1 MNSPQKP
8 VERFIQCFDDPVFR
22 LGHYFQARSYI
33 FNSLMVITV
42 YADSVSTETIVTC
55 YSYILSGISLITAV
69 FW

>member
-1 MNSPQKP
+1 MPLNSPQKS

-42 YADSVSTETIVTC
+42 YADPVRTKTV
-55 YSYILSGISLITAV
+55 V
-69 FW
+69 